1 ITLSPSPDLVVQS
14 IVAPDTAQESGTM
27 NLSWTVQNQGAAA
40 ADGPWVDQIDLV
52 PASGTGATIS
62 LGTFT
67 YNQELAPGTTYTRTQ
82 QVTIPRHIAG
92 SYVVRVT
99 TNSNKAAYEYG
110 AAASNDV
117 TQASTV
123 TEIVA
128 TPRPILQTSN
138 LTVPT
143 QVTAG
148 NAMSVSY
155 TVTNNG
161 PAVAAGNWT
170 DNVYLSLNGQFDAS
184 SVLVASV
191 PNVSA
196 LATGQSYVAQSPSF
210 NVPLRYS
217 GTVYVI
223 VQANANGAIDEWP
236 NGVGSSNGVTI
247 QPLQVTGAPFADLV
261 TSNVVAPSQATYS
274 STINVSYTVTNKGS
288 AATRAADGST
298 NESWTDTVWLTTSK
312 GQPQPAA
319 GDILLGSTTHT
330 GVLNPGDGYNGNLQ
344 VTLPANVASGQYYI
358 TVWTNPT
365 GVIAQTEL
373 ANNINPDAQ
382 TTFYSENFKAT
393 PIGVIGNVL
402 PDLAVTKV
410 TAPPT
415 ATSGGNYS
423 FSYTVQNQGNTSSG
437 SWTDAVFLT
446 DNPDPTKA
454 TTRWLLGTYNE
465 SPTLGLNQ
473 SYTVSD
479 NVQLAPSVTGKYLVV
494 VTNTNAG
501 SLYLTSIQESSHAND
516 TLAVSSQVAASPADL
531 QVTSVSVPNTEHDSG
546 EPTTVTYTVTNTR
559 AAVWSGTKSWTDSIY
574 FSAEPTFNPSQVT
587 LLGTVVHDNTNGLG
601 TGQSYTTT
609 AAITPPAGTD
619 GPYYIYVLANNEP
632 VDPQHNFRPASQ
644 ELTGSYNS
652 QSLGNFQSKVYEGTL
667 TNNNVGQ
674 GTIAITY

>member
-1 ITLSPSPDLVVQS
+1 NINVSYSVTNNGDGVGSVTNWTDELVFSASGVLGANNNLVLGTSTHSGGLAVGASYNGSFSAQFPPGFSAEGTLFVVTNAGNTVWQNGQTAGNVFSQPLTVMPQLYADLTTSSVTASGPAVSGGPITIQWNVANNGLGVTSTSNWDDRVWLSSNPDGTGTQYALGTVSHIGQMAVGASYSGALTATLPQGIQGTYYVNVQAAFIGTPYEFTHTGDAVSRLALPITLSPSPDLVVQS

-423 FSYTVQNQGNTSSG
+423 FS
-437 SWTDAVFLT
+437 
-446 DNPDPTKA
+446 
-454 TTRWLLGTYNE
+454 
-465 SPTLGLNQ
+465 
-473 SYTVSD
+473 
-479 NVQLAPSVTGKYLVV
+479 
-494 VTNTNAG
+494 
-501 SLYLTSIQESSHAND
+501 
-516 TLAVSSQVAASPADL
+516 
-531 QVTSVSVPNTEHDSG
+531 
-546 EPTTVTYTVTNTR
+546 
-559 AAVWSGTKSWTDSIY
+559 
-574 FSAEPTFNPSQVT
+574 
-587 LLGTVVHDNTNGLG
+587 
-601 TGQSYTTT
+601 
-609 AAITPPAGTD
+609 
-619 GPYYIYVLANNEP
+619 
-632 VDPQHNFRPASQ
+632 
-644 ELTGSYNS
+644 
-652 QSLGNFQSKVYEGTL
+652 
-667 TNNNVGQ
+667 
-674 GTIAITY
+674 